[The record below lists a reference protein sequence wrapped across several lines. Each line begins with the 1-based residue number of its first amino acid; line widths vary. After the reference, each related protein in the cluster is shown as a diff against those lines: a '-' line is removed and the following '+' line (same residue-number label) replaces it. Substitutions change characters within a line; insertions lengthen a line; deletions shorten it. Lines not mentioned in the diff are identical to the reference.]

1 MLTFQLKSN
10 GTSTTIVN
18 QNTYTNTGTYS
29 SSFLMY
35 CKLPESRKKRSVEFK
50 VLATG
55 YYISV
60 SNNGVN
66 YTDPL
71 TILVYDS
78 VCYECNATSMICVE
92 QVSVTLLHNYR
103 HKINYFDDQYFGNI
117 SAISWQEYV
126 NFQ

>member
-1 MLTFQLKSN
+1 
-10 GTSTTIVN
+10 
-18 QNTYTNTGTYS
+18 
-29 SSFLMY
+29 MY
-35 CKLPESRKKRSVEFK
+35 CKLPESRKKRPVEFK

-60 SNNGVN
+60 SNNGDN

-71 TILVYDS
+71 TILVYDF
-78 VCYECNATSMICVE
+78 VCYECNAASMICVE

-103 HKINYFDDQYFGNI
+103 HKIKIFDDQYFGNI

>member
-10 GTSTTIVN
+10 GTSTTSVN
-18 QNTYTNTGTYS
+18 RNTYTNTGTYS

-35 CKLPESRKKRSVEFK
+35 CKLPESRKKRSVEFE

-60 SNNGVN
+60 SNNGDN

-78 VCYECNATSMICVE
+78 VCYECNATSMTCVE

-103 HKINYFDDQYFGNI
+103 HKINHFDGHIFSI
-117 SAISWQEYV
+117 
-126 NFQ
+126 